1 MKFNYQARTK
11 KGEVQSG
18 SVEASSREAAISLLQ
33 KYGLYVTILE
43 ETAAPPFYAKRVKIL
58 ERISAK
64 DLVLFSR
71 QLSILFKSKV
81 SPVESLQTLAI
92 QTKNPDFKEKIFKL
106 AEEIEG
112 GTSLSAAFFHFPKL
126 FSSFYIAMIR
136 AGEASGKLSE
146 SLEYLA
152 EHLEREYHLTSR
164 IRGAMIYP
172 AMVVLVAI
180 AVLALMIILVIPQLT
195 KVLAEAG
202 GELPTVT
209 KMVISLSDFFRK
221 SGWLIILGLIFL
233 GIGLYRY
240 YKSKEGKK
248 VFDRAFLRLP
258 LISPILEMIHLSR
271 FAENLSTLISSGLPI
286 TQALEITGDIV
297 DNTVYKEIIFQARDE
312 VRRGEPI
319 SSVLSHYP
327 DFFPP
332 VFTQMTLVGE
342 RTGTL
347 DKTLMDLVNFYQKEV
362 DRAVENLLSI
372 LEPLLIVFL
381 GGIVAGLMVAILMP
395 LYGMTGF

>member
-11 KGEVQSG
+11 KGEAQSG
-18 SVEASSREAAISLLQ
+18 AVEASSREAAISLLQ

-43 ETAAPPFYAKRVKIL
+43 EAKAAPIYAKRVKIF

-81 SPVESLQTLAI
+81 SLVESLQTLAV
-92 QTKNPDFKEKIFKL
+92 QTKSLDFKEKIFKL

-112 GTSLSAAFFHFPKL
+112 GSSLSGALSHFPKV
-126 FSSFYIAMIR
+126 FSSFYIAMVR

-164 IRGAMIYP
+164 IKGAMIYP
-172 AMVVLVAI
+172 AVVLLVAI
-180 AVLALMIILVIPQLT
+180 AVLALMIIFVIPQLT
-195 KVLAEAG
+195 KVLAEVG
-202 GELPTVT
+202 GELPAVT
-209 KMVISLSDFFRK
+209 KMVISLSDLFRK

-233 GIGLYRY
+233 GIGLHRY
-240 YKSKEGKK
+240 YKSKKGKK

-258 LISPILEMIHLSR
+258 LVSPILEMIHLSR
-271 FAENLSTLISSGLPI
+271 FAENLSTLITGGLPI
-286 TQALEITGDIV
+286 AQALEITGDIV
-297 DNTVYKEIIFQARDE
+297 GNTVYQEIIFAARDE
-312 VRRGEPI
+312 VRKGEPI
-319 SSVLSHYP
+319 SSVLSRYP
-327 DFFPP
+327 EFFPP

-347 DKTLMDLVNFYQKEV
+347 DKTLMDLVSFYQKEV
-362 DRAVENLLSI
+362 DRGVENLLSV

-395 LYGMTGF
+395 LYKMTGF

>member
-11 KGEVQSG
+11 KGEAQSG
-18 SVEASSREAAISLLQ
+18 AVEASSREAAISLLQ

-43 ETAAPPFYAKRVKIL
+43 EAKAAPIYAKRVKIF

-81 SPVESLQTLAI
+81 SLVESLQTLAV
-92 QTKNPDFKEKIFKL
+92 QTKSLDFKEKIFKL

-112 GTSLSAAFFHFPKL
+112 GSSLSGALSHFPKV
-126 FSSFYIAMIR
+126 FSSFYIAMVR

-164 IRGAMIYP
+164 IKGAMIYP
-172 AMVVLVAI
+172 AVVLLVAI
-180 AVLALMIILVIPQLT
+180 AVLALMIIFVIPQLT
-195 KVLAEAG
+195 KVLAEVG
-202 GELPTVT
+202 GELPAVT
-209 KMVISLSDFFRK
+209 KMVISLSDLFRK

-233 GIGLYRY
+233 GIGLHRY
-240 YKSKEGKK
+240 YKSKKGKK

-258 LISPILEMIHLSR
+258 LVSPILEMIHLSR
-271 FAENLSTLISSGLPI
+271 FAENLSTLIYGGLPI
-286 TQALEITGDIV
+286 AQALEITGDIV
-297 DNTVYKEIIFQARDE
+297 GNTVYQEIIFAARDE
-312 VRRGEPI
+312 VRKGEPI
-319 SSVLSHYP
+319 SSVLSRYP
-327 DFFPP
+327 EFFPP

-347 DKTLMDLVNFYQKEV
+347 DKTLMDLVSFYQKEV
-362 DRAVENLLSI
+362 DRGVENLLSV

-395 LYGMTGF
+395 LYKMTGF

>member
-1 MKFNYQARTK
+1 M
-11 KGEVQSG
+11 
-18 SVEASSREAAISLLQ
+18 
-33 KYGLYVTILE
+33 
-43 ETAAPPFYAKRVKIL
+43 
-58 ERISAK
+58 
-64 DLVLFSR
+64 
-71 QLSILFKSKV
+71 
-81 SPVESLQTLAI
+81 
-92 QTKNPDFKEKIFKL
+92 
-106 AEEIEG
+106 
-112 GTSLSAAFFHFPKL
+112 
-126 FSSFYIAMIR
+126 
-136 AGEASGKLSE
+136 
-146 SLEYLA
+146 
-152 EHLEREYHLTSR
+152 
-164 IRGAMIYP
+164 
-172 AMVVLVAI
+172 
-180 AVLALMIILVIPQLT
+180 
-195 KVLAEAG
+195 
-202 GELPTVT
+202 PTVT

>member
-1 MKFNYQARTK
+1 M
-11 KGEVQSG
+11 
-18 SVEASSREAAISLLQ
+18 
-33 KYGLYVTILE
+33 
-43 ETAAPPFYAKRVKIL
+43 
-58 ERISAK
+58 
-64 DLVLFSR
+64 
-71 QLSILFKSKV
+71 
-81 SPVESLQTLAI
+81 QTLAV
-92 QTKNPDFKEKIFKL
+92 QTKSLDFKEKIFKL

-112 GTSLSAAFFHFPKL
+112 GSSLSGALSHFPKV
-126 FSSFYIAMIR
+126 FSSFYIAMVR

-297 DNTVYKEIIFQARDE
+297 DNTVYKEIIFQVRDE

-327 DFFPP
+327 EFFPP

-347 DKTLMDLVNFYQKEV
+347 DKTLMDLVSFYQKEV
-362 DRAVENLLSI
+362 DRGVENLLSV

-395 LYGMTGF
+395 LYKMTGF

>member
-11 KGEVQSG
+11 KGEAQSG
-18 SVEASSREAAISLLQ
+18 AVEASSREAAISLLQ

-43 ETAAPPFYAKRVKIL
+43 EAKAAPIYAKRVKIF

-81 SPVESLQTLAI
+81 SLVESLQTLAV
-92 QTKNPDFKEKIFKL
+92 QTKSLDFKEKIFKL

-112 GTSLSAAFFHFPKL
+112 GSSLSGALSHFPKV
-126 FSSFYIAMIR
+126 FSSFYIAMVR

-164 IRGAMIYP
+164 IKGAMIYP
-172 AMVVLVAI
+172 AVVLLVAI
-180 AVLALMIILVIPQLT
+180 AVLALMIIFVIPQLT
-195 KVLAEAG
+195 KVLAEVG
-202 GELPTVT
+202 GELPAVT
-209 KMVISLSDFFRK
+209 KMVISLSDLFRK

-233 GIGLYRY
+233 GIGLHRY
-240 YKSKEGKK
+240 YKSKKGKK

-258 LISPILEMIHLSR
+258 LVSPILEMIHLSR
-271 FAENLSTLISSGLPI
+271 FAENLSTLISGGLPI
-286 TQALEITGDIV
+286 AQALEITGDIV
-297 DNTVYKEIIFQARDE
+297 GNTVYKEIIFAARDE
-312 VRRGEPI
+312 VRKGEPI
-319 SSVLSHYP
+319 SSVLSRYP
-327 DFFPP
+327 EFFPP

-342 RTGTL
+342 RTGSL
-347 DKTLMDLVNFYQKEV
+347 DKTLMDLVSFYQKEV
-362 DRAVENLLSI
+362 DRGVENLLSV

-395 LYGMTGF
+395 LYKMTGF

>member
-11 KGEVQSG
+11 KGEAQSG
-18 SVEASSREAAISLLQ
+18 AVEASSREAAISLLQ

-43 ETAAPPFYAKRVKIL
+43 EAKAAPIYAKRVKIF

-81 SPVESLQTLAI
+81 SLVESLQTLAV
-92 QTKNPDFKEKIFKL
+92 QTKSLDFKEKIFKL

-112 GTSLSAAFFHFPKL
+112 GSSLSGALSHFPKV
-126 FSSFYIAMIR
+126 FSSFYIAMVR

-164 IRGAMIYP
+164 IKGAMIYP
-172 AMVVLVAI
+172 AVVLLVAI
-180 AVLALMIILVIPQLT
+180 AVLALMIIFVIPQLT
-195 KVLAEAG
+195 KVLAEVG
-202 GELPTVT
+202 GELPAVT
-209 KMVISLSDFFRK
+209 KMVISLSDLFRK

-233 GIGLYRY
+233 GIGLHRY
-240 YKSKEGKK
+240 YKSKKGKK

-258 LISPILEMIHLSR
+258 LVSPILEMIHLSR
-271 FAENLSTLISSGLPI
+271 FAENLSTLITGGLPI
-286 TQALEITGDIV
+286 AQALEITGDIV
-297 DNTVYKEIIFQARDE
+297 GNTVYKEIIFAARDE
-312 VRRGEPI
+312 VRKGEPI
-319 SSVLSHYP
+319 SSVLSRYP
-327 DFFPP
+327 EFFPP

-347 DKTLMDLVNFYQKEV
+347 DKTLMDLVSFYQKEV
-362 DRAVENLLSI
+362 DRGVENLLSV

-395 LYGMTGF
+395 LYKMTGF

>member
-11 KGEVQSG
+11 KGEAQSG
-18 SVEASSREAAISLLQ
+18 AVEASSREAAISLLQ

-43 ETAAPPFYAKRVKIL
+43 EAKAAPIYAKRVKIF

-81 SPVESLQTLAI
+81 SLVESLQTLAV
-92 QTKNPDFKEKIFKL
+92 QTKSLDFKEKIFKL

-112 GTSLSAAFFHFPKL
+112 GSSLSGALSHFPKV
-126 FSSFYIAMIR
+126 FSSFYIAMVR

-164 IRGAMIYP
+164 IKGAMIYP
-172 AMVVLVAI
+172 AVVLLVAI
-180 AVLALMIILVIPQLT
+180 AVLALMIIFVIPQLT
-195 KVLAEAG
+195 KVLAEVG
-202 GELPTVT
+202 GELPAVT
-209 KMVISLSDFFRK
+209 KMVISLSDLFRK

-233 GIGLYRY
+233 GIGLHRY
-240 YKSKEGKK
+240 YKSKKGKK

-258 LISPILEMIHLSR
+258 LVSPILEMIHLSR
-271 FAENLSTLISSGLPI
+271 FAENLSTLIYGGLPI
-286 TQALEITGDIV
+286 AQALEITGDIV
-297 DNTVYKEIIFQARDE
+297 GNTVYQEIIFAARDK
-312 VRRGEPI
+312 VRKGEPI
-319 SSVLSHYP
+319 SSVLARYP
-327 DFFPP
+327 EFFPP

-347 DKTLMDLVNFYQKEV
+347 DKTLMDLVSFYQKEV
-362 DRAVENLLSI
+362 DRGVENLLSV

-395 LYGMTGF
+395 LYKMTGF